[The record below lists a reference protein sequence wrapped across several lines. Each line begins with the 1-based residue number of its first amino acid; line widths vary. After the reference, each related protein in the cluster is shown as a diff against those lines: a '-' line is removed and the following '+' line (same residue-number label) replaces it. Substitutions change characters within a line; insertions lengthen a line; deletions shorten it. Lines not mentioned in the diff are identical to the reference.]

1 MHECVINC
9 GGAATTISNITPDT
23 TEPSLVP
30 RLIETKPPFSFP
42 QHTAA
47 PPSVTK
53 RILQLTT
60 EALGE
65 RRITTETAAR
75 ALPSMAS
82 LTRAAA
88 NRSAVTRPP
97 KEIAFTSISLPSI
110 SPCGMRPDAGS
121 CNSYI
126 YRYHFDALDQ
136 TCKKFRF
143 SGCGGNGNNF
153 MTGENCVKNCG
164 GNVEDQHNLR
174 STKHITERLVLPTMK
189 TTTTTPR
196 PTTEDPVRKR
206 KMKRVKVER
215 RPIETRNRAILNRA
229 RLRSR
234 MSSSSTMVSSSTSS
248 ISASENELE
257 VPRSFRR
264 PARMVS
270 SAHNTSI
277 LEQQL
282 LAARTDLYPPR
293 ARHKEYA
300 GLNRRVDEVMKAPPN
315 MKGGLMVIRSYCR
328 YPPDEAQDGALCP
341 RPSPADFYFYN
352 VATASCDAMPG
363 SLCTKSRNRFSSK
376 RSCLKAC
383 IVQ

>member
-1 MHECVINC
+1 
-9 GGAATTISNITPDT
+9 
-23 TEPSLVP
+23 
-30 RLIETKPPFSFP
+30 
-42 QHTAA
+42 
-47 PPSVTK
+47 
-53 RILQLTT
+53 
-60 EALGE
+60 
-65 RRITTETAAR
+65 
-75 ALPSMAS
+75 
-82 LTRAAA
+82 
-88 NRSAVTRPP
+88 
-97 KEIAFTSISLPSI
+97 
-110 SPCGMRPDAGS
+110 
-121 CNSYI
+121 
-126 YRYHFDALDQ
+126 
-136 TCKKFRF
+136 
-143 SGCGGNGNNF
+143 

-164 GNVEDQHNLR
+164 GNVEDQHNLW

-189 TTTTTPR
+189 TTTPRPR

-215 RPIETRNRAILNRA
+215 RPIETQNRAILNRA
-229 RLRSR
+229 RLRSL

-270 SAHNTSI
+270 SAPNTSI

-328 YPPDEAQDGALCP
+328 SINSLLFINRYLPFQCP
-341 RPSPADFYFYN
+341 F
-352 VATASCDAMPG
+352 M
-363 SLCTKSRNRFSSK
+363 FSAHFSDTT
-376 RSCLKAC
+376 LW
-383 IVQ
+383 Q